1 MHSTLASLQRILAL
15 PIALLLAGPCMAQ
28 STAVPSGSPPL
39 VSVPAARDSAEPE
52 VKRTI
57 VEDQGSR
64 IDELRVRGQTQ
75 RVVVTPKAPG
85 SKPYEIIMGNAGQAV
100 PDGTGGAN
108 SAVGK
113 RVWNL
118 LSF

>member
-1 MHSTLASLQRILAL
+1 MNPTPAALLAM
-15 PIALLLAGPCMAQ
+15 LLAGPCLAQ
-28 STAVPSGSPPL
+28 PTVL
-39 VSVPAARDSAEPE
+39 PAGPAPAGAGIASARDPAEPD
-52 VKRTI
+52 VKRTHI
-57 VEDQGSR
+57 EDQGNR

-113 RVWNL
+113 RVWNV

>member
-1 MHSTLASLQRILAL
+1 MNRTLAALLAM
-15 PIALLLAGPCMAQ
+15 LLAGPCLAQ
-28 STAVPSGSPPL
+28 STAAPTG
-39 VSVPAARDSAEPE
+39 PAPAGAEAATARDRSEPDI
-52 VKRTI
+52 KRTRI
-57 VEDQGSR
+57 EDQGAR

-108 SAVGK
+108 SAAGK
-113 RVWNL
+113 RVWSV